1 MKKDISPETIAN
13 IKSNIRIEDYIKQYI
28 DLKQVGTTLVGLCPF
43 HDEKTPSFK
52 IDTTKNRYHCF
63 GCDATGDLIDFIQ
76 MFHKA
81 SYQTAVD
88 MAADFGNISVVR
100 QQVSDTIKV
109 FKEYKPIKH
118 AKPFVHPILDMGVYN
133 RYDKRPI
140 KLWEEEGIN
149 SKTIDAYNIR
159 YDTLRDRIVY
169 PVYDLN
175 GNLINVKGRTI
186 YEEYKKLDIPKY
198 INYYKVGC
206 MDYLRELNKAQKY
219 VKEKGEMIIFEGI
232 KSCMKAFQLGMR
244 NQVAAETSALTYE
257 QIKLILGFHC
267 DVVIAF
273 DKDKKLEDYYNDN
286 MKLLSRFTNLYYIND
301 TKNLLGD
308 PSEKK
313 SPIDNGLQV
322 WEELYS
328 SRERVID

>member
-133 RYDKRPI
+133 PVSYRH
-140 KLWEEEGIN
+140 L
-149 SKTIDAYNIR
+149 
-159 YDTLRDRIVY
+159 TL
-169 PVYDLN
+169 P
-175 GNLINVKGRTI
+175 
-186 YEEYKKLDIPKY
+186 
-198 INYYKVGC
+198 
-206 MDYLRELNKAQKY
+206 
-219 VKEKGEMIIFEGI
+219 
-232 KSCMKAFQLGMR
+232 
-244 NQVAAETSALTYE
+244 
-257 QIKLILGFHC
+257 
-267 DVVIAF
+267 
-273 DKDKKLEDYYNDN
+273 
-286 MKLLSRFTNLYYIND
+286 TNC
-301 TKNLLGD
+301 
-308 PSEKK
+308 S
-313 SPIDNGLQV
+313 V
-322 WEELYS
+322 
-328 SRERVID
+328 